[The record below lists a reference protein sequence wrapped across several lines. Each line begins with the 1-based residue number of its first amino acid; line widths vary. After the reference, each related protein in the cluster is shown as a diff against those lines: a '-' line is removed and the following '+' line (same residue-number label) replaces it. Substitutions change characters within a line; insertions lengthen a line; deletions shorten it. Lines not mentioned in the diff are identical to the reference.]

1 MAPLRGAARSALPD
15 SAFAY
20 IDSKGQRRLPINDA
34 PHVRNALARFDQT
47 TFEDDA
53 ARERARQRLLKAALR
68 FGITP
73 IGFFDHQFRNERTR
87 GEVKARAAK
96 VATLPRGTVTLLMA
110 DVEGST
116 PLTRKLGDDY
126 PTMLRDVWEVL
137 RTEVKNSGG
146 QEVDIR
152 GDEYIA
158 VFRRAIDG
166 LNGAIAIQRALARQV
181 SPRKVEIRV
190 RIGLHT
196 GYATI
201 ADSEYVG
208 ITMHTVARVCSAG
221 HGGQILLST
230 SARQAVAE
238 GLPADIR
245 FRELGLYAL
254 AGLAQPEVLFQVQ
267 ADGLRDGFPKL
278 RVKSARSL
286 ATSPDP
292 TLPLWGT
299 ESLATPQP
307 NPPPHGG
314 REKTRKARARP

>member
-1 MAPLRGAARSALPD
+1 MAPLRSAARSALPD

-20 IDSKGQRRLPINDA
+20 IDTKGRRRLPINDA

-47 TFEDDA
+47 VFESDD

-73 IGFFDHQFRNERTR
+73 VGFFDHQLRNERVQ
-87 GEVKARAAK
+87 GEAKARAAK
-96 VATLPRGTVTLLMA
+96 VADLPRGNVTLLMA

-137 RTEVKNSGG
+137 RAAVKAAGG

-158 VFRRAIDG
+158 VFRRAGDG
-166 LNGAIAIQRALARQV
+166 LNGAIAIQRALARQL

-196 GYATI
+196 GSATI

-221 HGGQILLST
+221 HGGQILVSEATRKAIGEELATGISF
-230 SARQAVAE
+230 RQ
-238 GLPADIR
+238 
-245 FRELGLYAL
+245 LGWYTL
-254 AGLAQPEVLFQVQ
+254 AGLAAAEALFQVE
-267 ADGLRDGFPKL
+267 ADGLRSEFPKL
-278 RVKSARSL
+278 RVRAARPPS
-286 ATSPDP
+286 P
-292 TLPLWGT
+292 TLPGDPG
-299 ESLATPQP
+299 SP
-307 NPPPHGG
+307 
-314 REKTRKARARP
+314 RARERGGKGGGGK